1 MTTDDDA
8 LAERIAY
15 IEGRLGTPWRVP
27 NTTARAHGDTAVD
40 WREGGR
46 PWSAWMRGRSDASH
60 ERTDRNFRML
70 AGLMVALYA
79 VVIVGVLTLLSR

>member
-1 MTTDDDA
+1 MPPDHDT

-15 IEGRLGTPWRVP
+15 VEGRLGIPWRLP
-27 NTTARAHGDTAVD
+27 NTTARAYGDTALD

-46 PWSAWMRGRSDASH
+46 PWSAWMRGGSDASRH
-60 ERTDRNFRML
+60 RTDRKFRVL

-79 VVIVGVLTLLSR
+79 VVIAGILTLLAR